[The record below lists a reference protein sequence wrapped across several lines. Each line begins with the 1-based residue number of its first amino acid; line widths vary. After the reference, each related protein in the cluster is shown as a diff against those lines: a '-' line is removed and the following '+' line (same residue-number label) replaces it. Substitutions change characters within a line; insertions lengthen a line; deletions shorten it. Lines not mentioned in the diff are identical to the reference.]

1 MATPRNNEKF
11 KDQAQMRTMV
21 LRSAQQGEKK
31 RLDSERYVEGH
42 AANYET
48 YLLYDDG
55 DYGKVYERFEPG
67 CFAET
72 DLSDVILQ
80 FDHAGRVYART
91 TNGTLLVEADKEGLF
106 VAADL
111 DKTEGARALYDDIAA
126 QMITKMSWR
135 FRVGTYHVERTEGSK
150 DITIVHTKI
159 PKVYDVSA
167 VSIPANDATE
177 INARSFGDGVI
188 AAAARSE
195 AELEEKRRRLRA
207 KIKILEVST

>member
-1 MATPRNNEKF
+1 MSTPRNNEKF

-21 LRSAQQGEKK
+21 LRSAQQGQKK

-91 TNGTLLVEADKEGLF
+91 TNGTLVVEADKDGLF

-207 KIKILEVST
+207 KIKILEV

>member
-1 MATPRNNEKF
+1 MATPRNNEKI
-11 KDQAQMRTMV
+11 KDQAQMRTMG
-21 LRSAQQGEKK
+21 LRSALQGEKK

-167 VSIPANDATE
+167 VSIPANNATE
-177 INARSFGDGVI
+177 INARSWGDGVI

>member
-1 MATPRNNEKF
+1 
-11 KDQAQMRTMV
+11 MRTMV

-167 VSIPANDATE
+167 VSIPANNATE
-177 INARSFGDGVI
+177 INARSWGDGVI

-195 AELEEKRRRLRA
+195 AEL
-207 KIKILEVST
+207 

>member
-91 TNGTLLVEADKEGLF
+91 TNGTLLVEAGKEGLF

-167 VSIPANDATE
+167 VSIPANNATE
-177 INARSFGDGVI
+177 INARSWGDGVI

>member
-1 MATPRNNEKF
+1 MSTPRNNEKF

-21 LRSAQQGEKK
+21 LRSAQQGQKK

-91 TNGTLLVEADKEGLF
+91 TNGTLVVEADKDGLF

-135 FRVGTYHVERTEGSK
+135 YRVGTYHVERTEGSK

-207 KIKILEVST
+207 KIKILEV

>member
-1 MATPRNNEKF
+1 
-11 KDQAQMRTMV
+11 MRTMV

-135 FRVGTYHVERTEGSK
+135 FRVGTYNVERTEGSK

-167 VSIPANDATE
+167 VSIPANNATE
-177 INARSFGDGVI
+177 INARSWGDGVI

>member
-11 KDQAQMRTMV
+11 KNQAQMRTMV

-31 RLDSERYVEGH
+31 RLDSERYVEGY
-42 AANYET
+42 AANYDT

-80 FDHAGRVYART
+80 FDHVGRVYART
-91 TNGTLLVEADKEGLF
+91 TNGTLLVEPDKGGLF

-159 PKVYDVSA
+159 QKVYDVSA
-167 VSIPANDATE
+167 VSIPANNATE
-177 INARSFGDGVI
+177 INARSWGDGVI

-207 KIKILEVST
+207 KIKILEVSP

>member
-1 MATPRNNEKF
+1 MMATPRNNEKF
-11 KDQAQMRTMV
+11 KEQAQMRTMV
-21 LRSAQQGEKK
+21 LRSAQQGQKK
-31 RLDSERYVEGH
+31 RFDSERYVEGH

-67 CFAET
+67 CFDET

-80 FDHAGRVYART
+80 FDHAGRVFART
-91 TNGTLLVEADKEGLF
+91 SNGTLLVEPDKGGLF

-111 DKTEGARALYDDIAA
+111 DRTEGARALYDDIAA

-135 FRVGTYHVERTEGSK
+135 FRVGTYHIERTEGSK

-207 KIKILEVST
+207 KIKIVEV

>member
-21 LRSAQQGEKK
+21 LRSAQQGQKK

-55 DYGKVYERFEPG
+55 DYGKVYERFERG

-91 TNGTLLVEADKEGLF
+91 TNSTLVVEADKDGLF

-207 KIKILEVST
+207 KIKILEV